1 MALCYHAEDMTALWI
16 DLHDACVI
24 WMTAIIWLVQVRIYP
39 HFRSVSEPEFTMFH
53 ARHCRRITFLVWPM
67 FGELFLCGGILLQ
80 VGPRPGWLIQ
90 LSGILIIFAATAF
103 LSVPEHNRLGLGKD
117 SNSIERL
124 IRTNWVRTAMWT
136 GLLLEVV
143 TRRT

>member
-1 MALCYHAEDMTALWI
+1 MTALWI

-67 FGELFLCGGILLQ
+67 LAELIFCGVILFQ
-80 VGPRPGWLIQ
+80 VGPEAPWLIQ
-90 LSGILIIFAATAF
+90 LAGILVIILSTAIW
-103 LSVPEHNRLGLGKD
+103 SVPEHNLLGTGKN
-117 SNSIERL
+117 SLSIERL
-124 IRTNWVRTAMWT
+124 IRTNWVRTLAWT
-136 GLLLEVV
+136 VLLFEV
-143 TRRT
+143 TLRRSL